1 MIVLVQVGTGKEE
14 KKKIS
19 VTVNATGS
27 RQTTYVVV
35 ELICAGNPHCTRAK
49 YSAPTNISH
58 SKWGVIKGTTIQSK
72 RAVSLFFFF
81 CFFVRWRKAQD
92 ISTLCKNQLECW
104 AVMRCKGIKQQS
116 TRESVQQDVVVAKWH
131 NCRKR
136 NSQKLTKNRFTAS
149 STWADEHHPRLLKKK
164 KKK

>member
-58 SKWGVIKGTTIQSK
+58 SK
-72 RAVSLFFFF
+72 
-81 CFFVRWRKAQD
+81 
-92 ISTLCKNQLECW
+92 
-104 AVMRCKGIKQQS
+104 
-116 TRESVQQDVVVAKWH
+116 
-131 NCRKR
+131 
-136 NSQKLTKNRFTAS
+136 
-149 STWADEHHPRLLKKK
+149 
-164 KKK
+164 